1 MAGVTTHEGTRAQ
14 AVEDAA
20 GHAARPDNAAAS
32 GHTDSTPEGG
42 ANGSAGYPKN
52 LLIDLGAMDLSRVS
66 MTREQMAPL
75 LPHRHEMALLNHV
88 VWYSPDFKEGVAL
101 KRVRDDE
108 FWVRGHFP
116 GRPLLPGVLQ
126 LEAGAQLAAFLY
138 NLAVPEKPLTPAFTR
153 IEHCSFRA
161 MVQPGDDF
169 YLLCKEV
176 KRTRRGF
183 TCDIQGVCNQRL
195 TFDARIQGLII

>member
-32 GHTDSTPEGG
+32 GHTDGTPEGG
-42 ANGSAGYPKN
+42 ASGPAGYPKN
-52 LLIDLGAMDLSRVS
+52 LVIDLGAMDLSRVS
-66 MTREQMAPL
+66 MTREQMEPF

-153 IEHCSFRA
+153 IEHCSFRS

>member
-1 MAGVTTHEGTRAQ
+1 M
-14 AVEDAA
+14 
-20 GHAARPDNAAAS
+20 
-32 GHTDSTPEGG
+32 ST
-42 ANGSAGYPKN
+42 
-52 LLIDLGAMDLSRVS
+52 IDLTQIAL
-66 MTREQMAPL
+66 TREQMAPL

-153 IEHCSFRA
+153 IEHCSFRS